1 MIAARTGAAVALK
14 RCVNYPA
21 VTRANFPL
29 GFSVTRR
36 AASNA
41 AATNSDTKRARIP
54 APKNGPKRE
63 LAPLRW
69 HTKTRAPPAAERNI
83 RRPGCTPQQQQSAPF
98 VSGALSGWGPQAAIV
113 ISPKGGKSIIV
124 AHCPRQGCTPAPTGS
139 DFFRSRFQSL
149 SCRGACPVHDDSTMS
164 HDASA
169 KRFDVSLKLRVLA
182 YYDQVRNK
190 YKAAKMFGIS
200 ESSVRKWIKEEH
212 RLRALSSQGVRK
224 TANRAAETRAL
235 FETCLER
242 YVQDCQQRGVKARYR
257 DLLAHAAQ
265 LKKVH
270 GVRGLKLSI
279 DWVAGFVRQRK
290 LVGKC
295 ERLPKHTAS
304 PANNSAGSTRKKGV
318 PPAASHGSRSA
329 KRLPPAKNNAARSL
343 VKRAMS
349 QLSSKASP
357 TTAKRKA
364 QTKAHATAKFKSK
377 QVSSKASSTKGSGG
391 KTTKTL
397 PKNKPTDKKATKMG
411 SKLKKTV
418 LTKVKKAA
426 NKSKTKLVA
435 TAKKGP
441 NTKSKLVPVKKTKA
455 QSAKSAAIVA
465 KYKKCLIKKASQKH
479 KLGKPKNT
487 VTLKNKVQTD
497 PKSVKHKQKVVQKPD
512 KVMKASKGRPCS
524 KNANNMAAAKKIKI
538 NAEKNIKPEKKV
550 MIIKKVMS
558 KSLKKAKETFNCAK
572 KPADKDSTP
581 SKQPHQKVKK
591 LPVKNMRPRRQPIK
605 VFRTRYR
612 IKEIQR
618 KIEENRSSDFFD
630 FFYGLGLIPIN
641 RDGDGA
647 NSFYIP
653 FIQGSQKMY
662 DSTKYLCNKDTPLR
676 PSTSDLSDCQPSPH
690 TQLPSKYP
698 IWTPVRTSTI
708 HDPCSSQSGNP
719 WQTSPRGR
727 EEHIIT
733 DRFPQSKSP
742 EDVVFAEKFHKASLK
757 SEAALSPGES
767 PITPEQLAVVRK
779 LFPPIGSL
787 TFPSQRRAPD
797 SQVTFNE
804 PLKTSE
810 RSLRPRTSEQT
821 QRVSLCSRKRHYQKR
836 KRTFSE
842 PSRSPERRP
851 NGPSVSD
858 IDWLSADGFPSSPKK
873 NCTGGSS
880 PVYSFGETRHCFR
893 KEHFEDSACPP
904 HMLASGICGKSPKTA
919 VCSPSRERPAGS
931 MYDCAKHVARAMPAS
946 PKATSSSE
954 GKDLFFGQA
963 NRLATLRKKQ
973 DRNEPVMHIAK
984 GHPD

>member
-1 MIAARTGAAVALK
+1 MG
-14 RCVNYPA
+14 
-21 VTRANFPL
+21 
-29 GFSVTRR
+29 
-36 AASNA
+36 
-41 AATNSDTKRARIP
+41 
-54 APKNGPKRE
+54 RE
-63 LAPLRW
+63 
-69 HTKTRAPPAAERNI
+69 
-83 RRPGCTPQQQQSAPF
+83 
-98 VSGALSGWGPQAAIV
+98 
-113 ISPKGGKSIIV
+113 
-124 AHCPRQGCTPAPTGS
+124 
-139 DFFRSRFQSL
+139 
-149 SCRGACPVHDDSTMS
+149 
-164 HDASA
+164 ASA
-169 KRFDVSLKLRVLA
+169 KRFDVSLKLKALA

-190 YKAAKMFGIS
+190 YETAKMFGVS
-200 ESSVRKWIKEEH
+200 ECSVRNWIKEEH
-212 RLRALSSQGVRK
+212 RLRALSSQGGSNGVRK

-279 DWVAGFVRQRK
+279 DWVARFVRERK

-295 ERLPKHTAS
+295 ERLPKHAGTAS
-304 PANNSAGSTRKKGV
+304 PANNSAGSAAARKKGV
-318 PPAASHGSRSA
+318 PPAVSHGARSA
-329 KRLPPAKNNAARSL
+329 KGLPPAKHSAARSL
-343 VKRAMS
+343 VKRAMG

-364 QTKAHATAKFKSK
+364 PTTAHAKAKMKSK
-377 QVSSKASSTKGSGG
+377 AVSSKASSTKGSDG
-391 KTTKTL
+391 KATKTL
-397 PKNKPTDKKATKMG
+397 SKSKSTKKATKKG
-411 SKLKKTV
+411 SELKKTV

-426 NKSKTKLVA
+426 NKTKTKLVA
-435 TAKKGP
+435 AAKRGP
-441 NTKSKLVPVKKTKA
+441 TTKSKLAPVKKTKA

-465 KYKKCLIKKASQKH
+465 KYKKCLIKKASQKQ

-487 VTLKNKVQTD
+487 VALKKKVQTD
-497 PKSVKHKQKVVQKPD
+497 AKSGKQKVVRKSD
-512 KVMKASKGRPCS
+512 KVIKSSKGKKCS
-524 KNANNMAAAKKIKI
+524 KTEHNVVVAKKMKIKK
-538 NAEKNIKPEKKV
+538 EKTIKPEKKV
-550 MIIKKVMS
+550 MIIKKVVS
-558 KSLKKAKETFNCAK
+558 KSLKKAKETVNRAK
-572 KPADKDSTP
+572 KPAEKASSP
-581 SKQPHQKVKK
+581 SKQSVQKVKK

-612 IKEIQR
+612 IKEMHR
-618 KIEENRSSDFFD
+618 RIEENRSSDFFD

-641 RDGDGA
+641 RDGDGT
-647 NSFYIP
+647 NSLYIP
-653 FIQGSQKMY
+653 FIPGSPKMY
-662 DSTKYLCNKDTPLR
+662 DNTKYLCNKESSLR
-676 PSTSDLSDCQPSPH
+676 SSTSDLSNCQPSPH
-690 TQLPSKYP
+690 AQLPSKYP

-719 WQTSPRGR
+719 WRTSPRVR

-733 DRFPQSKSP
+733 DRFTQSKSP
-742 EDVVFAEKFHKASLK
+742 EDAVFTEKFHKASLK

-804 PLKTSE
+804 PLKASE

-821 QRVSLCSRKRHYQKR
+821 QRLSHCFRKRHYQKR
-836 KRTFSE
+836 KRTLSE

-858 IDWLSADGFPSSPKK
+858 IDWLSADGFPSSAKK
-873 NCTGGSS
+873 SCPGGSS

-904 HMLASGICGKSPKTA
+904 HMPTSGICGNSPRTA
-919 VCSPSRERPAGS
+919 VCSPSNDRPAS
-931 MYDCAKHVARAMPAS
+931 FLYDSAKHVGRATPTS

-973 DRNEPVMHIAK
+973 DRNEPVMHTAK
-984 GHPD
+984 GHLD